1 VESLHWLVNNCGS
14 EVKGNFWWS
23 VGLAL
28 TLHEDGPEIEIE
40 IGRILIIDKVKTV
53 WTWSIPD
60 LQHGSDTTSNCR
72 SPLLAMVILKT
83 R

>member
-1 VESLHWLVNNCGS
+1 
-14 EVKGNFWWS
+14 

-53 WTWSIPD
+53 
-60 LQHGSDTTSNCR
+60 
-72 SPLLAMVILKT
+72 
-83 R
+83 